1 MLFMVVEHFR
11 NQDARAVYRRFREK
25 GRQCPEGLSYV
36 GSWITADLSRCF
48 QLMEADDVTCL
59 QQWAAIWSDLVEF
72 EIVPVAPSKD
82 VTAMFNADAASRL
95 SITATIGSSAT
106 TRNSA

>member
-1 MLFMVVEHFR
+1 
-11 NQDARAVYRRFREK
+11 
-25 GRQCPEGLSYV
+25 
-36 GSWITADLSRCF
+36 
-48 QLMEADDVTCL
+48 MEADDVTRL

-95 SITATIGSSAT
+95 SITATTGSSAT
-106 TRNSA
+106 TRNST